1 MACGAMLFCVQ
12 QNSKVRKIQKKNRL
26 MKFSIFGSEIEAK
39 TFERL
44 YEEHRDQ
51 YYKSA
56 LKILHN
62 ETDAEDAVQE
72 GFIKL
77 ADNYDKYRTQPYEN
91 LVKLTHTIV
100 KNAAMDI
107 AREYER
113 KAEFKEEIG
122 FGENDIDAE
131 LPDVLDHL
139 IKTMEEQRV
148 SAAVDKLPEEEKEL
162 VHMQYHME
170 MKPVNIGRKL
180 GLSSNAIRKKMM
192 RIRQKLAEILGSDIA

>member
-1 MACGAMLFCVQ
+1 
-12 QNSKVRKIQKKNRL
+12 
-26 MKFSIFGSEIEAK
+26 MKFSIFGSEKEAK

-44 YEEHRDQ
+44 FEENRDQ

-56 LKILHN
+56 LKILCN

-77 ADNYDKYRTQPYEN
+77 ADNFDKYRTQPYEN

-100 KNAAMDI
+100 KNAAKDI

-113 KAEFKEEIG
+113 KAEFGGEAG
-122 FGENDIDAE
+122 FGEGNVEAE
-131 LPDVLDHL
+131 LPDVLDSL
-139 IKTMEEQRV
+139 IKSMEKQRV
-148 SAAVDKLPEEEKEL
+148 TEAIDKLPKEEKEL
-162 VHMQYHME
+162 VHLQYHME

-180 GLSSNAIRKKMM
+180 GIPSNTVRKKMM
-192 RIRQKLAEILGSDIA
+192 RIRQKLLEILTDL